1 MWAIGERL
9 DAFWTV
15 FTMDR
20 AWAVVLHSPTI
31 ISDDDHVGAQVDS
44 PWPLDMESY
53 ENVSTSC
60 QLPHVNNSMVC

>member
-1 MWAIGERL
+1 MLAIGERL

-20 AWAVVLHSPTI
+20 TWAVVLQSPTI
-31 ISDDDHVGAQVDS
+31 ISDDDHVGAQIDS

-53 ENVSTSC
+53 ENVSTPCYS
-60 QLPHVNNSMVC
+60 LHIDK